1 VVDDV
6 QSTGPS
12 TATTDAGI
20 MRAQTAAWQ
29 QIESMGT
36 VWQLK
41 SVNGKDSLQT
51 KQ

>member
-12 TATTDAGI
+12 TTTTDAGI
-20 MRAQTAAWQ
+20 MIAQSAAWQ
-29 QIESMGT
+29 QINGMGT
-36 VWQLK
+36 VCQLK